1 MAACENNENKCDA
14 NDLEVAKISLS
25 NGDGDTGELD
35 AAAPP
40 QPPLPHNE
48 EEQSFKKQKVSGNT
62 KKRGK
67 VAVGQGTFFYSL
79 FSSYME
85 HMNRE
90 QGTGHRA
97 LRSITCTES

>member
-1 MAACENNENKCDA
+1 MAACENNEDKCDA

-62 KKRGK
+62 KKN
-67 VAVGQGTFFYSL
+67 VAKLQSGREP
-79 FSSYME
+79 FSIACSP
-85 HMNRE
+85 HIWS
-90 QGTGHRA
+90 T
-97 LRSITCTES
+97 